1 MNVFGLDISTSK
13 IAIARLS
20 LEGLEVVELISKS
33 RSWETRFK
41 ELYLQMV
48 PWVAEN
54 VTTDDLVCI
63 EDIPLVQNRQSL
75 IKLVHILAMCRTVFV
90 HNDIDIFTVNVM
102 TWKKDVVGNGK
113 ADKDKVTVMAKKIFG
128 DEEISKLSQ
137 DATDALM
144 VAKWGEMRLNIPT

>member
-1 MNVFGLDISTSK
+1 MSVIGLDVSTSK
-13 IAIARLS
+13 LAIATLP
-20 LEGLEVVELISKS
+20 LEGYSVVELISKS
-33 RSWETRFK
+33 RSWETRLK
-41 ELYLQMV
+41 ELYTQFL
-48 PWVAEN
+48 PWVQEN
-54 VTTDDLVCI
+54 VSQDDLVCI

-90 HNDIDIFTVNVM
+90 HNNIDIFTVNVM